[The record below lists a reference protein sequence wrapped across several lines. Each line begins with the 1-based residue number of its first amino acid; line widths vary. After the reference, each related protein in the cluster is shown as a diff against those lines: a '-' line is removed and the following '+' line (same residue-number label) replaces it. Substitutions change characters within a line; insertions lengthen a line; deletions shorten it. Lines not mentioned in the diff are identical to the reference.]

1 MRFGIVADDNTGAS
15 DAAGMLTEKGVR
27 TALVL
32 SSGRGQASD
41 AFLAGFDAVVLESND
56 QVPTI
61 LGSVDAMRAKG
72 VDDIILVAVNDPFV
86 MQAWEEE
93 TGAEDRIRFLSD
105 GNAAWSGE
113 MGMTFD
119 GSKNGLNIRSLRYA
133 AVVEDGKVTAL
144 KVEDSPGVCSVT
156 AGPAIL
162 EAL

>member
-1 MRFGIVADDNTGAS
+1 MSIKVGDSIPSGDLFYVGENGPTTVNTS
-15 DAAGMLTEKGVR
+15 ELFAGKK
-27 TALVL
+27 
-32 SSGRGQASD
+32 
-41 AFLAGFDAVVLESND
+41 VVLFSVVGPYTGTCND

-72 VDDIILVAVNDPFV
+72 VDDIILFAVNDPFV

-105 GNAAWSGE
+105 GNATWSKALGL
-113 MGMTFD
+113 TFD
-119 GSKNGLNIRSLRYA
+119 GSKNGLGIRGLRYA